1 MKGVFILE
9 LSMNQ
14 NRFEMER
21 KSGVQEWKA
30 NGALFTTE
38 TVYYFLAFI
47 FILAAAFFNW
57 PTFGNFVRA
66 GAERIEMSGMSSA
79 AALYSGFRADGAN
92 PSSVQDL
99 LDGVSQAD
107 AIDGMTHEGLMSNT
121 FGRWSSGNYTDM
133 WGTAFQFTQ
142 DADGANRRIVS
153 AGADRQF
160 GTQDDIVVGY

>member
-1 MKGVFILE
+1 MKTVTKGDHWGIRE
-9 LSMNQ
+9 Y
-14 NRFEMER
+14 
-21 KSGVQEWKA
+21 KA
-30 NGALFTTE
+30 GGALFTTE

-79 AALYSGFRADGAN
+79 AALYAGFRSDNAN

-99 LDGVSQAD
+99 LNGVAAAD
-107 AIDGMTHEGLMSNT
+107 AIDNMAHDGLMSNW

-133 WGTAFQFTQ
+133 WGTAFQFTE
-142 DADGANRRIVS
+142 DADGSNRRIVS
-153 AGADRQF
+153 AGADKTF
-160 GTQDDIVVGY
+160 DTDDDITVGY

>member
-1 MKGVFILE
+1 MNIT
-9 LSMNQ
+9 MNQ
-14 NRFEMER
+14 INCEVDR
-21 KSGVQEWKA
+21 KNGVYGWKA

-79 AALYSGFRADGAN
+79 AALYSGFRADNAN
-92 PSSVQDL
+92 PTSVADL
-99 LDGVSQAD
+99 LAGVAAAD
-107 AIDGMTHEGLMSNT
+107 AIDNMTHDGLMSNT

-133 WGTAFQFTQ
+133 WGTAFQFTE
-142 DADGANRRIVS
+142 DADGSNRRIVS
-153 AGADRQF
+153 AGADKTF
-160 GTQDDIVVGY
+160 GTDDDITVGY